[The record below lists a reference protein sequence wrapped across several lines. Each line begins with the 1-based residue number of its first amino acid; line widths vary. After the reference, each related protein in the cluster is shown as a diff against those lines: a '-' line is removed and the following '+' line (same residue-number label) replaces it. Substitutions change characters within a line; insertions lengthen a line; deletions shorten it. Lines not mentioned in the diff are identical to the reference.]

1 MKKNNRLKVF
11 SMTAEKIT
19 ADNLYTSC
27 NLDFLKFETTKELA
41 DLTAP
46 LGQEQAIKAI
56 DFCINVNS
64 YGYNL
69 FCVGAEGTGKESLV
83 KQILEKN
90 RKRRKTPSDWC
101 YVYNFKMPHKPTALR
116 LPAGKA
122 RCFAKDMAKLVE
134 EIKVTLPAAF
144 EDEQYVAQIKKI
156 EDSFREQKTQYFDT
170 IQKNT
175 TGKNVSVLRM
185 PVGLV
190 VAPTRDGEVL
200 SPEAFEKLPE
210 EEQQVV
216 LAELNQAQENL
227 EAAVRD
233 VPKWEKEQRE
243 QISDLDERFAK
254 AAVGHLIEDL
264 KKKYKGFKPVRDYLD
279 DVCRD
284 IIENVS
290 LFLDEEEEQAPGGAE
305 GGDEQPVNVLN
316 KQKTEGPLRRY
327 KVNILV
333 EHAKNDGAP
342 VVFLE
347 HPITPNLI
355 GRVERQQMFGAL
367 ITDFN
372 MIKAGALH
380 NANGGYL
387 VMDAKD
393 LLNHPTAWEALKRAL
408 RSKKITLDPP
418 SEDGM
423 MTAILEPETIPLDIK
438 VVLMG
443 EPELY
448 YTLVESDPDF
458 PELFK
463 VQANFFSTMKKTR
476 EKVENYARMI
486 ATLARKNK
494 LRPLTKTAVARL
506 IEHASR
512 MAADCEKLTAHVS
525 LISDLM
531 REANYCALIGKT
543 DTIDKGHIETAIE
556 TKKKRADRVQERMT
570 EQIKRGTVMIDT
582 QGEVV
587 GQINGLAVYEFG
599 QVSFGRPSRITCLT
613 RTGKGEVLDIEREVE
628 LGGPLHTKGVLI
640 LSSFLAS
647 KYSQN
652 APLSMTASLV
662 FEQSYS
668 EVDGDSASSA
678 ELYAMLSALSGL
690 PLKQSLA
697 VTGSVNQ
704 FGQIQAI
711 GGVNEKIEG
720 FFDICKMRG
729 LTGTQGVV
737 IPNANIKN
745 LMLRADV
752 VEACRNGAF
761 AVYGVDTVDEGIEL
775 LTGKPAGK
783 RRQDGTYPEGTV
795 NGLVQKRLLH
805 FLKQTVAY
813 HRFCNAVPD
822 RELNL
827 SFLNG

>member
-1 MKKNNRLKVF
+1 
-11 SMTAEKIT
+11 MTATPLPFEK
-19 ADNLYTSC
+19 LYTPC
-27 NLDFLKFETTKELA
+27 NLDFLSFKTTRDLA
-41 DLTAP
+41 DLATP

-69 FCVGAEGTGKESLV
+69 FCVGAEGTGKESLIT
-83 KQILEKN
+83 QILEKN
-90 RKRRKTPSDWC
+90 KKKRKTPADRC
-101 YVYNFKMPHKPTALR
+101 YVYNFKMPHKPSALE

-122 RCFAKDMAKLVE
+122 RLFAKDMEKMIETL
-134 EIKVTLPAAF
+134 KVTLPAAF
-144 EDEQYVAQIKKI
+144 EDEQYLAQMKKI
-156 EDSFREQKTQYFDT
+156 EDTFRDQKTEYFDT

-175 TGKNVSVLRM
+175 SGKNVSVLRM

-190 VAPTRDGEVL
+190 VAPTHDGEVL

-210 EEQQVV
+210 AEQQEV
-216 LAELNQAQENL
+216 LADLNHAQEEL

-243 QISDLDERFAK
+243 QMRILDEQFTK
-254 AAVGHLIEDL
+254 AAVEHYIDDL
-264 KKKYKGFKPVRDYLD
+264 KKKYKNIKCVKEYLN
-279 DVCRD
+279 DVYND
-284 IIENVS
+284 IIDNVS
-290 LFLDEEEEQAPGGAE
+290 LFLENEEEAALANADN
-305 GGDEQPVNVLN
+305 GDEQPVNVMN

-327 KVNILV
+327 KVNVLV
-333 EHAKNDGAP
+333 EHEKGSGAP

-355 GRVERQQMFGAL
+355 GRVERQQLFGAL

-393 LLNHPTAWEALKRAL
+393 LLSHPTAWEALKRAL

-438 VVLMG
+438 VILMG
-443 EPELY
+443 EPDLY
-448 YTLVESDPDF
+448 YTLAESDPDF

-463 VQANFFSTMKKTR
+463 VQANFFSTMEKTT
-476 EKVENYARMI
+476 EKIENYARLI

-494 LRPLTKTAVARL
+494 LRPLTKQAVERL

-512 MAADCEKLTAHVS
+512 MAADTEKLTAHVS

-531 REANYCALIGKT
+531 REANYCAMSAKAMLI
-543 DTIDKGHIETAIE
+543 DHEHVDAAIE
-556 TKKKRADRVQERMT
+556 GKKKRADRIHERMV
-570 EQIKRGTVMIDT
+570 EQISRGTVMIDT
-582 QGEVV
+582 TGGVV

-613 RTGKGEVLDIEREVE
+613 RTGKGDVLDIEREVE
-628 LGGPLHTKGVLI
+628 LGGPIHTKGVLI

-662 FEQSYS
+662 FEQSYG

-690 PLKQSLA
+690 PIKQSLA

-720 FFDICKMRG
+720 FFDICAMRG
-729 LTGTQGVV
+729 LTGDQGVL
-737 IPNANIKN
+737 IPESNVKN
-745 LMLRADV
+745 LMLREDV
-752 VEACRNGAF
+752 VKACKEKKF
-761 AVYGVDTVDEGIEL
+761 FIYAVKTVDEGIEL
-775 LTGKPAGK
+775 LTGVKAGD
-783 RRQDGTYPEGTV
+783 RQDDGTYPSDTV
-795 NGLVQKRLLH
+795 NGKVQERLLH

-813 HRFCNAVPD
+813 HRFCNEQPKED
-822 RELNL
+822 LNL
-827 SFLNG
+827 RFLNNR

>member
-1 MKKNNRLKVF
+1 
-11 SMTAEKIT
+11 MTVSPLS
-19 ADNLYTSC
+19 ADMLYTKC
-27 NLDFLKFETTKELA
+27 DLDFLPFETTRDLEDLA
-41 DLTAP
+41 TP
-46 LGQEQAIKAI
+46 LGQERAIKAI

-83 KQILEKN
+83 RQILEKERKN
-90 RKRRKTPSDWC
+90 RPAPSDWC
-101 YVYNFKMPHKPTALR
+101 YVYNFKMPHKPTALK
-116 LPAGKA
+116 LPAGRA
-122 RCFAKDMAKLVE
+122 RAFAKDMEKMIETL
-134 EIKVTLPAAF
+134 KVTLPAAF
-144 EDEQYVAQIKKI
+144 EDEQYVSQVKQI
-156 EDSFREQKTQYFDT
+156 EESFRDQKTQYFDS

-210 EEQQVV
+210 AEQQEV
-216 LAELNQAQENL
+216 LAELNQAQEEL

-243 QISDLDERFAK
+243 QMRDLDERFTK
-254 AAVGHLIEDL
+254 ASVGHFIDDL
-264 KKKYKGFKPVRDYLD
+264 KRKYRSANGVKEYLEDVYQDIIDNVSVFLD
-279 DVCRD
+279 D
-284 IIENVS
+284 
-290 LFLDEEEEQAPGGAE
+290 DEDSSRPQNSED
-305 GGDEQPVNVLN
+305 GDEQPVNVMN

-327 KVNILV
+327 KVNVLV
-333 EHAKNDGAP
+333 EHAKKAGAP

-347 HPITPNLI
+347 HPITQNLI
-355 GRVERQQMFGAL
+355 GRVERQQVLGAL

-393 LLNHPTAWEALKRAL
+393 LLSHPTAWEALKRAL

-438 VVLMG
+438 VILMG

-448 YTLVESDPDF
+448 YSLVESDPDF

-463 VQANFFSTMKKTR
+463 VQANFMSTMEKTR
-476 EKVENYARMI
+476 DRTGNYARLI
-486 ATLARKNK
+486 ATLARKHG
-494 LRPLTKTAVARL
+494 LRPLSKAAVERL
-506 IEHASR
+506 IEYASR
-512 MAADCEKLTAHVS
+512 LAADVEKLTAHVS
-525 LISDLM
+525 TISDVM
-531 REANYCALIGKT
+531 REANYCAMSDKA
-543 DTIDKGHIETAIE
+543 DVIDRPHVDEAIE
-556 TKKKRADRVQERMT
+556 GRKKRADRLQERMM
-570 EQIKRGTVMIDT
+570 EQISRGTVMIDT
-582 QGEVV
+582 NGAVV
-587 GQINGLAVYEFG
+587 GQINGLAVYEYG
-599 QVSFGRPSRITCLT
+599 QASFGRPSRITCLT
-613 RTGKGEVLDIEREVE
+613 RVGKGDVLDIEREVE
-628 LGGPLHTKGVLI
+628 LGGPIHTKGVLI

-662 FEQSYS
+662 FEQSYG

-690 PLKQSLA
+690 PIKQSLA

-720 FFDICKMRG
+720 FFDTCVMRG
-729 LTGTQGVV
+729 LTGEQGVV
-737 IPNANIKN
+737 IPKANVKN
-745 LMLRADV
+745 LMLRKDV
-752 VEACRNGAF
+752 VQACRDGTF
-761 AVYGVDTVDEGIEL
+761 AVYAVETVDEGISL
-775 LTGKPAGK
+775 LTGVPAGEK
-783 RRQDGTYPEGTV
+783 QSGGTYPQGTV
-795 NGLVQKRLLH
+795 NAKVQEKLLYY
-805 FLKQTVAY
+805 LKQNVAY
-813 HRFCNAVPD
+813 QRFCRDKPQAALDLSFMNAV
-822 RELNL
+822 
-827 SFLNG
+827 